1 MLGSACVKV
10 LSKSYE
16 VVTAGDEKIDLR
28 NKDEVYWLF
37 NRLNPSAVIHC
48 AARVGGVKANRDHPI
63 DFIYDNVAINGN
75 IIAACH
81 AFGVKKLVNIGTS
94 CLYPK
99 NAPVPVREESFM
111 TGPFEPDVEAYSA
124 AKLLAYYT
132 CRAYRSQHGC
142 NFVTACPANLYGPND
157 KYNKES
163 SHVIP
168 ALILKAFEAKKE
180 GKKLKVWGDGSAVRE
195 FMHSHDAAEAI
206 KIVLERFDGSG
217 LVNIGSGTGTTIKA
231 ISEAIAGIAGCKGVE
246 YDTSQPVGI
255 QEKTF
260 DVSKLTALGFKPRID
275 LETGLKM
282 ACDEYREKQ
291 ADGTLRI

>member
-1 MLGSACVKV
+1 MSRLLITGHKGLLGSACVKV

-99 NAPVPVREESFM
+99 NAPVP
-111 TGPFEPDVEAYSA
+111 
-124 AKLLAYYT
+124 
-132 CRAYRSQHGC
+132 
-142 NFVTACPANLYGPND
+142 
-157 KYNKES
+157 
-163 SHVIP
+163 
-168 ALILKAFEAKKE
+168 
-180 GKKLKVWGDGSAVRE
+180 
-195 FMHSHDAAEAI
+195 
-206 KIVLERFDGSG
+206 
-217 LVNIGSGTGTTIKA
+217 
-231 ISEAIAGIAGCKGVE
+231 
-246 YDTSQPVGI
+246 
-255 QEKTF
+255 
-260 DVSKLTALGFKPRID
+260 
-275 LETGLKM
+275 
-282 ACDEYREKQ
+282 
-291 ADGTLRI
+291 